1 MHELSLAVEVVHI
14 VEQAVRQHG
23 LQVVD
28 RLRLTVG
35 ELACVEIQALET
47 ALVSALAG
55 TAAAQAQLE
64 FIDEPGAGICQA
76 CQAQV
81 AVHELHAECAA
92 CGSGPVR
99 VTRGQA
105 LKVSAIEG
113 Y

>member
-14 VEQAVRQHG
+14 VEKAVASHG

-35 ELACVEIQALET
+35 ELANVELQALET
-47 ALVSALAG
+47 ALTSALAG
-55 TAAAQAQLE
+55 TAAAGAQLDYIE
-64 FIDEPGAGICQA
+64 EAGRGICQM
-76 CQAQV
+76 CQATV
-81 AVHELHAECAA
+81 DVHEYHAECPA
-92 CGSGPVR
+92 CGGGPVR
-99 VTRGQA
+99 VTAGQA